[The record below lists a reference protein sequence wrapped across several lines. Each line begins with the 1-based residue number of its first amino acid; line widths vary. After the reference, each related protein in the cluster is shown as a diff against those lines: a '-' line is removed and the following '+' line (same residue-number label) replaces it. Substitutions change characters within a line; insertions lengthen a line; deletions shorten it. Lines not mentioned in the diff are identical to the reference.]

1 MARRH
6 CAGRRRLTRAL
17 RDEHARRA
25 ICIDSEMRRCA
36 PHDNTIIAA
45 LFWLS
50 RRRRS
55 PDCLGR
61 RWAPR
66 CQTSKVIFPSA
77 NEGLQ
82 LTRRRRCRRARSA
95 MATWARRA
103 ANRTAPLAASTARGV
118 APRMPACRVRRP
130 RPKGARPLRD
140 QSFFLPRKLNVP
152 RVPLHIF
159 KLRPGLRAG
168 ADSERTAVAPASRR
182 PAICQCRLR
191 FRITKTRHFTRCRRG
206 LDRLGAARQARSES
220 TQTRRARRGPHAL
233 RLPGPRL
240 PSGKIK
246 T

>member
-1 MARRH
+1 
-6 CAGRRRLTRAL
+6 
-17 RDEHARRA
+17 
-25 ICIDSEMRRCA
+25 MRRCA
-36 PHDNTIIAA
+36 PHDDIIIAVI
-45 LFWLS
+45 FWLR

-159 KLRPGLRAG
+159 KLRPSLRAG

-182 PAICQCRLR
+182 PAICQCRLH
-191 FRITKTRHFTRCRRG
+191 FLLKKTRHISR
-206 LDRLGAARQARSES
+206 AAAAGS
-220 TQTRRARRGPHAL
+220 TDWAWRARFAQSQLKRGVLDGARVL
-233 RLPGPRL
+233 CACLGPNCHL
-240 PSGKIK
+240 E